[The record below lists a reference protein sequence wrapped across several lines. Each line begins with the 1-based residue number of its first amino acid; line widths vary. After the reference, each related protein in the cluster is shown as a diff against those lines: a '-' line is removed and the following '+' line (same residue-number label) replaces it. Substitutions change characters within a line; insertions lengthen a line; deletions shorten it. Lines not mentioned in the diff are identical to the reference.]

1 MENII
6 DMIAMDSEPAKISDE
21 LKDLMYQKAAKRV
34 EDLRPE
40 IGNATVVR
48 LVNNSAT
55 ARLVTVIDSV
65 GGSTTIGTFTLPGNT
80 VELVE
85 KKQTEAIFAAN
96 AAILGAKAGYTN

>member
-40 IGNATVVR
+40 MGNAMFDKIEDEVDEV
-48 LVNNSAT
+48 
-55 ARLVTVIDSV
+55 D
-65 GGSTTIGTFTLPGNT
+65 
-80 VELVE
+80 
-85 KKQTEAIFAAN
+85 TEPQEEE
-96 AAILGAKAGYTN
+96 